1 MQLPSED
8 ELVLVSGVPPI
19 RAKKA
24 RYFEDRRLAERVLPP
39 PELST
44 FGREGSA
51 ATDDWSQLPSPLNT
65 NAFRPET
72 VLGIRPSVDDP
83 ANSGIRREP
92 ELPEHE
98 NVAPEASTLPPE
110 FDFTED
116 EGDGDA
122 VRARVLRR
130 NVSGLA
136 RQAAMDPGDGLE
148 L

>member
-1 MQLPSED
+1 
-8 ELVLVSGVPPI
+8 
-19 RAKKA
+19 
-24 RYFEDRRLAERVLPP
+24 VLPP
-39 PELST
+39 PDPGTFDRDGST
-44 FGREGSA
+44 A
-51 ATDDWSQLPSPLNT
+51 PDDWSQLPSPSNT
-65 NAFRPET
+65 NASKPET
-72 VLGIRPSVDDP
+72 VLGIRPAVDDP

-98 NVAPEASTLPPE
+98 DIASKTAPPPPE

-122 VRARVLRR
+122 IRARVLRT
-130 NVSGLA
+130 NVPGLA